1 MEKSVLIFSTHPAF
15 AELSRLSLAEN
26 KPYIVQTALTIEEM
40 QTLINQ
46 SKFDLVI
53 LDADYPDENFINLV
67 SAIQKQFS
75 TIKFLVFPPDNL
87 ADHPDLK
94 KIRVDMLL
102 LKPFYLPDFLNSVDE
117 IINRNFQDVVE
128 SEELLP
134 TSDNDLENKE
144 SKKQSVSDWLDPEK
158 IGDQLNRAMVGSQA
172 QGAFI
177 LVNDES
183 VAYSG
188 DIEDGT
194 VSDTTTYLLQNVD
207 REDKSDIVRFMR
219 LKVDELEHLIYAI
232 TFRETGLLVLIFEKT
247 MPLTMARSLISQVEY
262 NLNEIIEGQTLIGEI
277 PLNGNFPNSR
287 KIAYVEGESSKT
299 IYPDDVSSEEV
310 EMLKVSQLID
320 QVTNKRREKPEEVIG
335 NEEGRLSSDQPGV
348 SSELPEWL
356 TEPEETAS
364 ENSGSVSGLE
374 DDESLHWVK
383 EENQQETVLNKY
395 ENSQTSETLLTGLV
409 FPWDQDY
416 EDLKAPEKEDLNV
429 ENENIDTQFT
439 ESQFLPDEEKFEFD
453 IEEIAKSE
461 VTDEVSINSI
471 EEEKELPDIK
481 EEQKEFHQEITQPAS
496 IPTSEE
502 AFAEVLQEE
511 TIHKLKDQGLPESL
525 LGFDSVKAGMSSL
538 NYTCV
543 LVPRF
548 PRHFLVGDVAKRI
561 SEWLPQL
568 CISFGWRLER
578 LSVRPQ
584 YLQWTIIVDPTLAP
598 SKLIKLIRKE
608 TSRRLFKL
616 WPDYEL
622 ENPSRDFW
630 APGYLILSGYFPPSR
645 EALTDF
651 VQQTRIRQGIER

>member
-67 SAIQKQFS
+67 AAIQEQFS
-75 TIKFLVFPPDNL
+75 AIKFLVFPPDNL

-94 KIRVDMLL
+94 KIRVDTLL

-117 IINRNFQDVVE
+117 IINRDFQDVVG
-128 SEELLP
+128 SKELLP
-134 TSDNDLENKE
+134 TSDTDLENE
-144 SKKQSVSDWLDPEK
+144 ELKKHSVPDWLDPEK
-158 IGDQLNRAMVGSQA
+158 IGNQLNRAMVGSQA
-172 QGAFI
+172 QAAFI
-177 LVNDES
+177 LINDES
-183 VAYSG
+183 VAYRG
-188 DIEDGT
+188 EIEDSA
-194 VSDTTTYLLQNVD
+194 VSDITTHLLQNVD

-219 LKVDELEHLIYAI
+219 LNVDELEHLIYAI
-232 TFRETGLLVLIFEKT
+232 TFRENGLLVLIFEKT

-262 NLNEIIEGQTLIGEI
+262 NLNQMIEGQTIIGENS
-277 PLNGNFPNSR
+277 LNGNFANSR
-287 KIAYVEGESSKT
+287 QGTYVEDESSKPL
-299 IYPDDVSSEEV
+299 YPDDVSSEEV

-320 QVTNKRREKPEEVIG
+320 QVTNKKREEPDEVSG
-335 NEEGRLSSDQPGV
+335 NEEGQPVSDQPEAH
-348 SSELPEWL
+348 SELPDWL
-356 TEPEETAS
+356 TEPEETAP
-364 ENSGSVSGLE
+364 ENSESVPDFE
-374 DDESLHWVK
+374 KDDALHWVK
-383 EENQQETVLNKY
+383 EENQQETILNKY
-395 ENSQTSETLLTGLV
+395 ENSPASETLLDGLV
-409 FPWDQDY
+409 FPWDRDY
-416 EDLKAPEKEDLNV
+416 EDLESPKKDELIKENDNSDNQLS
-429 ENENIDTQFT
+429 
-439 ESQFLPDEEKFEFD
+439 ESQILPEEGTIEVNEEGIEKFED
-453 IEEIAKSE
+453 AGAESGNLTGEE
-461 VTDEVSINSI
+461 TG
-471 EEEKELPDIK
+471 LPDNT
-481 EEQKEFHQEITQPAS
+481 EAQKVSQQEIIQPAS
-496 IPTSEE
+496 IPASEE
-502 AFAEVLQEE
+502 AIAEVLQEKTVHE
-511 TIHKLKDQGLPESL
+511 LKDQELPKSL
-525 LGFDSVKAGMSSL
+525 LEFDSVKAGMSSL

-548 PRHFLVGDVAKRI
+548 PKHFLVGDVAKRI

-584 YLQWTIIVDPTLAP
+584 YLQWTVIVDPTLAP

-630 APGYLILSGYFPPSR
+630 APGYFNSKRLFSTFPGS
-645 EALTDF
+645 
-651 VQQTRIRQGIER
+651 VN